1 MKKRLKITKGKNFTV
16 IPSGNKNPRGDWYYI
31 RINPVNGWGK
41 WVADATNASII
52 DGTIEEAKANAEL
65 IADTFNT
72 ANETQL
78 LPSELQEQRDELL
91 KTLQSLVLSMAAH
104 PDCTKGSEF
113 DDLSSLAQ
121 ELINKID

>member
-31 RINPVNGWGK
+31 RVNPVNGWGK

-78 LPSELQEQRDELL
+78 LPSEIKQER
-91 KTLQSLVLSMAAH
+91 
-104 PDCTKGSEF
+104 
-113 DDLSSLAQ
+113 DDLIRVLHDFILSSELVDDEYFAMEIDQ
-121 ELINKID
+121 AKELINKIENNE